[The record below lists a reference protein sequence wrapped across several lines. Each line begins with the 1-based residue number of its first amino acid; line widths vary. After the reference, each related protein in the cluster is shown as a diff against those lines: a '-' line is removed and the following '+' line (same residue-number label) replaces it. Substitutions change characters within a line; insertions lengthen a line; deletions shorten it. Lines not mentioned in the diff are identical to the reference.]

1 MGVGALRKGCSLAFG
16 SFRRSVG
23 LVGDVAV
30 LGVLLWLG
38 LFVALSPLAEGV
50 RAGTAMVVWGAIF
63 GPLSALV
70 FRALYGALTGRLV
83 VARKPG

>member
-1 MGVGALRKGCSLAFG
+1 MLAGVRVVPP
-16 SFRRSVG
+16 FRRA
-23 LVGDVAV
+23 VGDDSQA